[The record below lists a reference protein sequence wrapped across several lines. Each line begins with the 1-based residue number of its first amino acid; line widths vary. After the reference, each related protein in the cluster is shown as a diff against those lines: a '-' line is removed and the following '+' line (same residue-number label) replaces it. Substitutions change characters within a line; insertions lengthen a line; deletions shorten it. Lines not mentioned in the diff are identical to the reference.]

1 MSNGSKQENDIII
14 QQDENELQNSDDWL
28 AIKTNK
34 YKTNELINIV
44 SLSIEMEK
52 VSIKF

>member
-1 MSNGSKQENDIII
+1 MSNESKLKDDILFN
-14 QQDENELQNSDDWL
+14 QDGNELLNSDDWL

-52 VSIKF
+52 VII